1 MTIFSFF
8 QISDSPQ
15 ELSFLTTL
23 QHLLKIDPSDSDSEL
38 IWQTAEKLVC
48 KATLIESAD
57 DAQKLLM
64 ASQRKR
70 EKSVTDGPCTCSC
83 HHGERARVLSP
94 RRTNNTPLP
103 DLTSNESVSAK
114 DATPP
119 PPAPPP
125 PPGVAPPPP
134 PPPPPP
140 PGPGIP
146 PPPPPPPMG
155 GPGIPPPPPPPG
167 GGRFPSAT
175 PQVKLPQQN
184 VPKPKSKMRT
194 LQWSKIPASK
204 VMSGK
209 PNIWQ
214 SVGQRFNGLVKE
226 MDFNQMED
234 LFSISAPPDNS
245 EKVIG
250 GNLSEKRKREL
261 TEV

>member
-1 MTIFSFF
+1 MQFF
-8 QISDSPQ
+8 GYFQVNDSPQ
-15 ELSFLTTL
+15 ELSFLTSL
-23 QHLLKIDPSDSDSEL
+23 QHMLKIDPSDSNSEL
-38 IWQTAEKLVC
+38 IWQTVEKLLC
-48 KATLIESAD
+48 KATLIESTE

-70 EKSVTDGPCTCSC
+70 EKSVDGPCTCSC

-103 DLTSNESVSAK
+103 ELTSNESVSTK
-114 DATPP
+114 D
-119 PPAPPP
+119 APPP
-125 PPGVAPPPP
+125 PPG
-134 PPPPPP
+134 
-140 PGPGIP
+140 GPA
-146 PPPPPPPMG
+146 
-155 GPGIPPPPPPPG
+155 GIPPPPPPPG
-167 GGRFPSAT
+167 GARFPSAT

-184 VPKPKSKMRT
+184 VPKPKAKMRT
-194 LQWSKIPASK
+194 LQWSKISASK

-214 SVGQRFNGLVKE
+214 SVGKRLNGLAKE

-250 GNLSEKRKREL
+250 GNLSERRKREM
-261 TEV
+261 TEVKQRFFGSFLRYESQQ